1 MWNKMISTKNEV
13 CAFLELRITW
23 SSKDFQKETEPEV
36 HLCILCSR
44 ESKWC
49 RLAHEVRRLLAQK
62 RSDGDK
68 SDKEFAGKK
77 TWRRRRRRR
86 LGEREWVFVSLWKL
100 KTLTKARLILSSIF
114 LCFLFFLILVWFDLI
129 WCRLQN
135 MNGLLPGASQLVIER
150 AT

>member
-1 MWNKMISTKNEV
+1 MWNKMISTKNEL
-13 CAFLELRITW
+13 CAFLELQITW

-36 HLCILCSR
+36 QLCIVCSR

-49 RLAHEVRRLLAQK
+49 RFSTRSKASSRSKAQY
-62 RSDGDK
+62 GDK

-77 TWRRRRRRR
+77 TWRRRRR

-100 KTLTKARLILSSIF
+100 KTLAKARSILFSIF
-114 LCFLFFLILVWFDLI
+114 LCFLYFLILVWFDLI

>member
-1 MWNKMISTKNEV
+1 MWNKMISTKNEL

-49 RLAHEVRRLLAQK
+49 RFSTRSKASSRSK

-77 TWRRRRRRR
+77 TWRRRRR
-86 LGEREWVFVSLWKL
+86 LGEREWVFVSLRKL
-100 KTLTKARLILSSIF
+100 KTLAKARLILFSIF

-129 WCRLQN
+129 WFDAGSRTWTGYC
-135 MNGLLPGASQLVIER
+135 LVPLS
-150 AT
+150 